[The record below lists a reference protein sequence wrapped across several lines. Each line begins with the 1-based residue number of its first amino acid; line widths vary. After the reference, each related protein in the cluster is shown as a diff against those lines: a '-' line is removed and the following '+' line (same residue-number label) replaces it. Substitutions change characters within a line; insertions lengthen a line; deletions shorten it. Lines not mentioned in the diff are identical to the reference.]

1 MVINL
6 YISNPRGF
14 CAGVTNAINASWEIF
29 QYIEERPIY
38 FYHEIVHNHYL
49 TKQLINK
56 GAIFVNNISLV
67 PNDSYVIFSAHGV
80 SDEIEKIANEKNLK
94 AIDLTCPLVHKV
106 HREIQAYQKD
116 GLDIIYIGSRNH
128 QETKGTLG
136 RLNESKFYVVEE
148 EYDVETIH
156 PIQTE
161 KLAYISQT
169 TLNVD
174 KVKKIVEKIK
184 KRFPNVTGADVDS
197 ICHATKNRQNGL
209 KNILDNYKIDLVLTI
224 GSDISSNSN
233 KLAEI
238 GKKYNINSY
247 LIEDKNHIK
256 PDWISENINIALTAG
271 ASAPEILINET
282 IEYFEKNFNA
292 KIHNVVFTE
301 ENVIFHPPKLF
312 RELKKK
318 FLQENQQIQTNN

>member
-1 MVINL
+1 MIINL
-6 YISNPRGF
+6 YISHPRGF
-14 CAGVTNAINASWEIF
+14 CAGVTNAIKASDELF
-29 QYIEERPIY
+29 QYIKERPIY

-67 PNDSYVIFSAHGV
+67 PDESYVVFSAHGV
-80 SDEIEKIANEKNLK
+80 SDEIEQISHEKKLK

-106 HREIQAYQKD
+106 HREIQSYQKND
-116 GLDIIYIGSRNH
+116 MDIIYIGSHDH

-136 RLNESKFYVVEE
+136 RLNDSKFYI
-148 EYDVETIH
+148 VETEDDVDQITPH
-156 PIQTE
+156 QTE

-174 KVKKIVEKIK
+174 KVRKIVDKIK
-184 KRFPNVTGADVDS
+184 KRFPNIVGADIDS
-197 ICHATKNRQNGL
+197 ICHATKNRQNAL
-209 KNILDNYKIDLVLTI
+209 KNILDNHKIDLILTI

-238 GKKYNINSY
+238 GEKYNINSY
-247 LIEDKNHIK
+247 LIEDRNQIK
-256 PDWISENINIALTAG
+256 KEWISNDMNIALTAG
-271 ASAPEILINET
+271 ASAPEILIDQT

-292 KIHNVVFTE
+292 KVHNIVFTE
-301 ENVIFHPPKLF
+301 ENIVFHPPRLF

-318 FLQENQQIQTNN
+318 FIKENN